1 MTTMTHVP
9 APHTRKHKVND
20 QYGILEFEGELIGEA
35 STESDR
41 SPRWT
46 EIQIYRTTGGN
57 YVVSRVGVSLVYHN
71 MDATCASGLPR
82 LARDLVENDQRQL
95 EPCDDCQPA
104 DLEAL
109 PPATRVR
116 VETDRHSAEAVPAD
130 KLVQALTLKRA
141 NGSTYVS
148 NVAQTAL
155 SMALEND
162 PSLIDVLATK
172 TYIP

>member
-1 MTTMTHVP
+1 MGDRTVMAERGSTGVTGVP
-9 APHTRKHKVND
+9 SWR
-20 QYGILEFEGELIGEA
+20 GEA
-35 STESDR
+35 
-41 SPRWT
+41 
-46 EIQIYRTTGGN
+46 
-57 YVVSRVGVSLVYHN
+57 L
-71 MDATCASGLPR
+71 
-82 LARDLVENDQRQL
+82 
-95 EPCDDCQPA
+95 PCD
-104 DLEAL
+104 EAL

>member
-9 APHTRKHKVND
+9 APNSRKHRVND
-20 QYGILEFEGELIGEA
+20 QFGVLEFEGELIGEA

-46 EIQIYRTTGGN
+46 EIKIYRTTGGN
-57 YVVSRVGVSLVYHN
+57 YVVSRVGVSLVFHT
-71 MDATCASGLPR
+71 MEASCASGLPR
-82 LARDLVENDQRQL
+82 LARDLVENDARQL
-95 EPCDDCQPA
+95 EPCELCQPQ
-104 DLEAL
+104 DLEVLA
-109 PPATRVR
+109 PATRVR
-116 VETDRHSAEAVPAD
+116 VETDRHSAEAVPAEG
-130 KLVQALTLKRA
+130 LVEALTLKRQ

-155 SMALEND
+155 SMALEHD

-172 TYIP
+172 TFIP